1 MGKAP
6 PFAPRQ
12 LANQWRKGH
21 ACWPEV
27 VGAAPWLG
35 TGVLPETKPCSA
47 SWQGG
52 QAIST
57 MPCHGHPSLLHPPSL
72 LPRR

>member
-12 LANQWRKGH
+12 LVNQWCKGH
-21 ACWPEV
+21 ACWPEA
-27 VGAAPWLG
+27 VGAAAWLG
-35 TGVLPETKPCSA
+35 TGVFPGTKPCSA

-52 QAIST
+52 QAMCT
-57 MPCHGHPSLLHPPSL
+57 LPGHGPPSLLHPRG